1 MCLSC
6 SACSR
11 TLLGCTPQENPCV
24 LRSSCILST
33 LAIGVLEGNWRQLGL
48 QLYGSV
54 VCVVWSVVATYVL
67 LKMIDATLGL
77 RVCIDDELLGLDMVS
92 VLLLASQ
99 VPHSLALA
107 TASPSLPPSLS
118 LSLSLSLRRSARPQS
133 AGGKLPPRLGRV

>member
-1 MCLSC
+1 M
-6 SACSR
+6 
-11 TLLGCTPQENPCV
+11 
-24 LRSSCILST
+24 
-33 LAIGVLEGNWRQLGL
+33 LEGNWRQLGL

-118 LSLSLSLRRSARPQS
+118 LSLSLLSLPLDLSCEKKMARDTFCV
-133 AGGKLPPRLGRV
+133 LGTN

>member
-1 MCLSC
+1 M
-6 SACSR
+6 
-11 TLLGCTPQENPCV
+11 
-24 LRSSCILST
+24 
-33 LAIGVLEGNWRQLGL
+33 LEGNWRQLGL

-54 VCVVWSVVATYVL
+54 VCVGWSVVATYVL

-118 LSLSLSLRRSARPQS
+118 LSLSLALSSPQCTPAICWRKVAAS
-133 AGGKLPPRLGRV
+133 VGPRLTRTRCSGC

>member
-1 MCLSC
+1 M
-6 SACSR
+6 
-11 TLLGCTPQENPCV
+11 
-24 LRSSCILST
+24 
-33 LAIGVLEGNWRQLGL
+33 LEGNWRQLGL

-54 VCVVWSVVATYVL
+54 VCVLWSVVATYIL

-99 VPHSLALA
+99 VPHSLAQT

-118 LSLSLSLRRSARPQS
+118 LSLPLSIRRSARPQIC
-133 AGGKLPPRLGRV
+133 RLGWAASDAEPVLWLLGVSWRVGAAKRHDR